1 MYDEKVKDM
10 LGSGRIY
17 INLII
22 RCILFYFILI
32 MALRF
37 MGKREVGELSVF
49 DIVIYLVMS
58 ELLALGV
65 TELDSS
71 ILKSLIPI
79 VTLAFL
85 QFLLS
90 LLFLKHK
97 KSRDIVDG
105 IPSILIHNGVL
116 NQNEMKR
123 QRYNIDDLLSQLRE
137 KDISSLSEVE
147 FAILENNGSLSVLKK
162 TNCLIVHPSPVIQDG
177 EINMNVLKDIHKDK
191 EWLLKKLKEY
201 GYENEKLIFL
211 CMLEKDRFYILEKK
225 NEKENKK
232 HNKKGGY
239 YGS

>member
-1 MYDEKVKDM
+1 M

-17 INLII
+17 INLIF

-65 TELDSS
+65 TELDASLWKS
-71 ILKSLIPI
+71 IIPI
-79 VTLAFL
+79 ITLAL
-85 QFLLS
+85 MQFLLS
-90 LLFLKHK
+90 FIFLKHK
-97 KSRDIVDG
+97 KSRDFVDG
-105 IPSILIHNGVL
+105 IPSILIHNGTL

-147 FAILENNGSLSVLKK
+147 FAILENNGSLSILKK
-162 TNCLIVHPSPVIQDG
+162 QNCLIIHPSPVIQDG
-177 EINMNVLKDIHKDK
+177 EINEHVLLDIHKDK
-191 EWLLKKLKEY
+191 EWLLKELKKY
-201 GYENEKLIFL
+201 GFENEKKIFL
-211 CMLEKDRFYILEKK
+211 CMLEKNRLYILEKRM
-225 NEKENKK
+225 N
-232 HNKKGGY
+232 
-239 YGS
+239 

>member
-49 DIVIYLVMS
+49 DIVIYLIMS

-201 GYENEKLIFL
+201 GYENERLIFL